1 MRQVEAPRCGAVV
14 AWVALVALG
23 LGARAGSAGS
33 EVGLAPTKGKEILV
47 EDLRAHLT
55 LLSSDAFEGRMTA
68 EEGGRKAAEYV
79 AASFARSGLTPLGVD
94 GTWFQPYVLPI
105 PVLGEGNRLEARH
118 GEERLVLEVT
128 KDWNPVSV
136 TPNAEVGGALVFAG
150 FGIAAPDAGHDDY
163 AGLDVKG
170 KVVLVIRKAPPG
182 RGKLARFAPLLSKV
196 TTAAKQGAAAILI
209 VNDAPTAKSE
219 EDALLPWNAGIGG
232 AAGSSPI
239 PFGFLTRAAATR
251 LLALA
256 GLELVALEA
265 QSADA
270 KGARAVEG
278 LSVSLC
284 TAMSATSEANTR
296 NVVGFLRGRDP
307 DLADEVVVIGAHHD
321 HVGRG
326 GGASLGG
333 RAAQGQ
339 IHNGADDNGSG
350 TVVLLELAEWFAAGA
365 NRPRR
370 SLLFLSFS
378 GEELGLLGSI
388 HYVEHPLVP
397 LADTVAMLNLDMVGR
412 CKDGNLEVG
421 GVGTAQGLQ
430 DLVAAANKPHG
441 LNISWDTQGEAPS
454 DSTSFFLKKLPVLF
468 LFTGLHED
476 YHRPSDDIEKIC
488 FDDLGRI
495 ALLTRDIVHTIAERD
510 ERLVFTV
517 PPKPP
522 RRPRLGVQPSPE
534 PHPGGIAL
542 AGVVEGG
549 PAARAGLRAGDVIVS
564 VAGQVVRKVQDLQQV
579 LRKLE
584 PGKPIDVVILREGA
598 EVTVPLT
605 LDE

>member
-1 MRQVEAPRCGAVV
+1 MRQIQARRCA
-14 AWVALVALG
+14 ALLALVAFVALG
-23 LGARAGSAGS
+23 REARAGS
-33 EVGLAPTKGKEILV
+33 EVGLAPTKGPEILV

-55 LLSSDAFEGRMTA
+55 LLASDAFEGRMTA

-79 AASFARSGLTPLGVD
+79 AASFARSNLTPLGVD
-94 GTWFQPYVLPI
+94 GTWFQPYALPI

-118 GEERLVLEVT
+118 GEQQLALEVT

-136 TPNAEVGGALVFAG
+136 TLNAEVAGAVVFAG

-170 KVVLVIRKAPPG
+170 KIVLVIRKAPPG
-182 RGKLARFAPLLSKV
+182 KAKLARSAALLAKV
-196 TTAAKQGAAAILI
+196 ATAAKQGAAAILI
-209 VNDAPTAKSE
+209 VNDAPTAKAE
-219 EDALLPWNAGIGG
+219 GDVLLPWNAGIGG

-239 PFGFLTRAAATR
+239 SFGFLTRAAATR

-256 GLELVALEA
+256 GLDLAALEA

-270 KGARAVEG
+270 KGAQAVEG

-284 TAMSATSEANTR
+284 TAMSQTTEANTR

-307 DLADEVVVIGAHHD
+307 LLADEVVVIGAHHD

-350 TVVLLELAEWFAAGA
+350 TVALLELAEWFAAGL

-378 GEELGLLGSI
+378 GEELGLLGSV

-397 LADTVAMLNLDMVGR
+397 LADTVAMVNLDMVGR
-412 CKDGNLEVG
+412 CKGGNLEVG
-421 GVGTAQGLQ
+421 GVGTARGLQ

-441 LNISWDTQGEAPS
+441 LNISWDPQGEAPS
-454 DSTSFFLKKLPVLF
+454 DSTSFFLKKIPVLF
-468 LFTGLHED
+468 LFTGLHDD

-495 ALLTRDIVHTIAERD
+495 TLLTRDVVQTISEQD
-510 ERLVFTV
+510 ERLVYTD

-534 PHPGGIAL
+534 PHAAGIAL

-549 PAARAGLRAGDVIVS
+549 PAARAGLRVGDVLVS
-564 VAGQVVRKVQDLQQV
+564 VARQVVRKVQDLQQI

-598 EVTVPLT
+598 EVTVSLT